1 MPDRGLL
8 VAADARVGP
17 VEVNAE
23 EASWALAG
31 VTLVQVTFEVSREAA
46 LACLPEDVSRPV
58 PCYARLLVF
67 ESSRGPFGPMRVAAL
82 LVGGRHQLLPR
93 NVLVDGLVDGPAEA
107 VTTALGSHFRPG
119 VISIDSGDSQL
130 AFSLDDGDGPLAS
143 AHLPALK
150 AIDPSMLR
158 WDPWLALAELDGVTR
173 LVEFSLRPLAT
184 EAFLSKGATITPGPD
199 VPPVH
204 LWRQL
209 RNLNTVSAC
218 LVEGDLEIVLPRVTP
233 P

>member
-17 VEVNAE
+17 IGVNAE
-23 EASWALAG
+23 GASWQLAG

-46 LACLPEDVSRPV
+46 LDHLPEEVGRPV
-58 PCYARLLVF
+58 PCYARLIAF
-67 ESSRGPFGPMRVAAL
+67 QSSAGPLGPLRVAAL

-93 NVLVDGLVDGPAEA
+93 NMLVDGLVDGPVES
-107 VTTALGSHFRPG
+107 VTNTLGSQFRPG
-119 VISIDSGDSQL
+119 FISIESGDSQL
-130 AFSLDDGDGPLAS
+130 TVTLTDGDGPIAT

-150 AIDPSMLR
+150 AIDPTMLR

-173 LVEFSLRPLAT
+173 LVELSLRPRAT
-184 EAFLSKGATITPGPD
+184 EAFLSKGATITPGAYLPRSH
-199 VPPVH
+199 PWH
-204 LWRQL
+204 QL

-218 LVEGDLEIVLPRVTP
+218 LVEGDLEVVLPRVAP
-233 P
+233 S